1 MSIEFFITTGD
12 WAIVKYRWPGGRKKK
27 WIGEVCRAR
36 PGSTKK
42 EAWDNA
48 CDACKVTRREFR
60 AAGWEAQRLVIT
72 GKQ

>member
-12 WAIVKYRWPGGRKKK
+12 WAIVKYRWTGKR
-27 WIGEVCRAR
+27 WIGDVCRAR
-36 PGSTKK
+36 PGNTAK

-48 CDACKVTRREFR
+48 IEACRTTRREFR
-60 AAGWEAQRLVIT
+60 AAGWSAQRLVIT